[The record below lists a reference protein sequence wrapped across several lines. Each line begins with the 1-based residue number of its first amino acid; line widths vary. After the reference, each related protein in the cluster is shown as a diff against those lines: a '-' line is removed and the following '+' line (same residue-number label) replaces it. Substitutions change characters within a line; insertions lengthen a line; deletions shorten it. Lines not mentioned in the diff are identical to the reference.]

1 MIFTFIFTF
10 SVQGAW
16 PASSDLENEQIAEV
30 TMSRCPRP
38 PPSSPRPRQ
47 PHRPTHLPEFVPLAE
62 RQEEPCCSVAIQNNT
77 GQFEQD

>member
-38 PPSSPRPRQ
+38 PPSSPRPR
-47 PHRPTHLPEFVPLAE
+47 RPHLPEFVPLAE
-62 RQEEPCCSVAIQNNT
+62 RQEEPCCSVAIQKST
-77 GQFEQD
+77 GRFEQD